1 MPWPGIDIN
10 LEGRKGRQTQT
21 KSIPGNKDRWEIVAT
36 KAAGRGDS
44 KHFALNCILVLR
56 MVFSL

>member
-10 LEGRKGRQTQT
+10 LEGTKGRQTQT
-21 KSIPGNKDRWEIVAT
+21 KRYSGSKDRWEIVAT
-36 KAAGRGDS
+36 KAADRGHS
-44 KHFALNCILVLR
+44 KHFAMNCILILR

>member
-10 LEGRKGRQTQT
+10 LERRKGRQTQT
-21 KSIPGNKDRWEIVAT
+21 KRYSGNKDRWEIAAT

-44 KHFALNCILVLR
+44 KHFAMNCILVLR
-56 MVFSL
+56 KVFSF